1 MGLTRPRFS
10 QFDTTISSIS
20 DPVTVLNKSSTL
32 ANIDIG
38 FIMNRNGGALS
49 NVAII
54 WQESAGAF
62 ALAFTSN
69 TGEVTTSISNSNV
82 AVITYA
88 NLVLNSLTAN
98 SITTNGNV
106 TATNFIGSGALLT
119 GLPASYSNVNVVAYT
134 QSMGFT
140 NYTNVN
146 VVAYTQTQ
154 SYTNYSNVNV
164 KAYTE
169 SMGFQNYGNTNV
181 IAYTQSMGFQNYGN
195 TNVIAYTQSMGFQ
208 NYGNVNVAAYTQTM
222 GFQNYGNVNLAAYL
236 GGAVSIGGNL
246 TVQGNL
252 IVQGTTTTLNST
264 TLDVTDLNITVAKGA
279 ASAAAANG
287 AGLTVDGASATLL
300 YTSATDTW
308 NINKG
313 LVVSSVGNVTINNT
327 AVTTNTTTGAL
338 IVAGGVGI
346 AGTISVGGTLL
357 AGNVSGTAGQVLTS
371 TGAGLT
377 WSAPGGGSANQPFSL
392 TSNDF
397 GNDLSGYTIS
407 EDEGDLTA
415 GSTTYDLQY
424 IATLGPITAS
434 LLELPSYTTGAL
446 PTSQNGGA
454 LAYDS
459 SVQTVKFNNGTTWAN
474 IAPTYY
480 QIDDLG
486 LGFDGITTTF
496 ALTYNN
502 GASISPTNPNQLKIR
517 IGGVDI
523 SPFRYADDLVN
534 LTEITRFDRGF
545 RIVSGNIAFASPP
558 SPGMEFYGTVQ
569 ANEEAEPQFVF
580 KQTPFSAINIQYG
593 Y

>member
-20 DPVTVLNKSSTL
+20 DPITVLNKSSTL

-49 NVAII
+49 NVALF
-54 WQESAGAF
+54 WQESTGTF
-62 ALAFTSN
+62 AVAFTSN
-69 TGEVTTSISNSNV
+69 TGEVTGSISNSNI
-82 AVITYA
+82 AVTTYA
-88 NLVLNSLTAN
+88 NITARTFIGN
-98 SITTNGNV
+98 ISGNIVGGGAILGDFTIAGNLDVNGIGYVKVPVGTTTQRP
-106 TATNFIGSGALLT
+106 TATTGQIRYNTTLSSFEGYGGTAWASLGGVKSVDGLTYIQAETSAGASNDELEFYAATDAANTVKVGGWNSTRLLVNLSTDSTNTTSGALQ
-119 GLPASYSNVNVVAYT
+119 V
-134 QSMGFT
+134 
-140 NYTNVN
+140 
-146 VVAYTQTQ
+146 
-154 SYTNYSNVNV
+154 
-164 KAYTE
+164 
-169 SMGFQNYGNTNV
+169 
-181 IAYTQSMGFQNYGN
+181 
-195 TNVIAYTQSMGFQ
+195 
-208 NYGNVNVAAYTQTM
+208 
-222 GFQNYGNVNLAAYL
+222 L
-236 GGAVSIGGNL
+236 GGAGIVGKIYAGSSL
-246 TVQGNL
+246 TVL
-252 IVQGTTTTLNST
+252 
-264 TLDVTDLNITVAKGA
+264 
-279 ASAAAANG
+279 
-287 AGLTVDGASATLL
+287 
-300 YTSATDTW
+300 
-308 NINKG
+308 
-313 LVVSSVGNVTINNT
+313 GNVTINNT

-434 LLELPSYTTGAL
+434 LLELPSYTTAAL
-446 PTSQNGGA
+446 PTGQNGGA

-459 SVQTVKFNNGTTWAN
+459 SVQTVKFNNGTAWAN
-474 IAPTYY
+474 VAPTYY

-486 LGFDGITTTF
+486 LAFDGITTTF

-523 SPFRYADDLVN
+523 SPFRYSDDLVN
-534 LTEITRFDRGF
+534 LTEIARFDRGF
-545 RIVSGNIAFASPP
+545 RIVSGNITFVSPP

>member
-20 DPVTVLNKSSTL
+20 DPITVLNKSSTL

-62 ALAFTSN
+62 ALAFTGN
-69 TGEVTTSISNSNV
+69 TGEVTPSISNSNV

-140 NYTNVN
+140 NYSNVN

-181 IAYTQSMGFQNYGN
+181 KAYTESMGFQNYGN

-208 NYGNVNVAAYTQTM
+208 NYGNVN
-222 GFQNYGNVNLAAYL
+222 LAAYL
-236 GGAVSIGGNL
+236 GGAVTVGGNL

-264 TLDVTDLNITVAKGA
+264 TLDVSDLNITVAKGA

-313 LVVSSVGNVTINNT
+313 LVVSSAGNVTINNT
-327 AVTTNTTTGAL
+327 AVTTNTITGAL
-338 IVAGGVGI
+338 TVAGGVGI

-377 WSAPGGGSANQPFSL
+377 WSTAGGGSANQPFSL

-397 GNDLSGYTIS
+397 GSDLSGYTVS
-407 EDEGDLTA
+407 EDQGDLSA
-415 GSTTYDLQY
+415 GSTSYDLAY

-434 LLELPSYTTGAL
+434 LLELPSYTTSAL
-446 PTSQNGGA
+446 PTGQTGGA

-459 SVQTVKFNNGTTWAN
+459 SVQNVKFNNGTAWAN
-474 IAPTYY
+474 VAPTYY

-486 LGFDGITTTF
+486 LAFDGITTTF
-496 ALTYNN
+496 ALTYND

-523 SPFRYADDLVN
+523 SPFRYSDDLVN
-534 LTEITRFDRGF
+534 LSGIARFDRGF
-545 RIVSGNIAFASPP
+545 RIVSGNISFASPP

>member
-1 MGLTRPRFS
+1 
-10 QFDTTISSIS
+10 
-20 DPVTVLNKSSTL
+20 
-32 ANIDIG
+32 
-38 FIMNRNGGALS
+38 
-49 NVAII
+49 
-54 WQESAGAF
+54 
-62 ALAFTSN
+62 
-69 TGEVTTSISNSNV
+69 
-82 AVITYA
+82 
-88 NLVLNSLTAN
+88 
-98 SITTNGNV
+98 
-106 TATNFIGSGALLT
+106 
-119 GLPASYSNVNVVAYT
+119 
-134 QSMGFT
+134 
-140 NYTNVN
+140 
-146 VVAYTQTQ
+146 
-154 SYTNYSNVNV
+154 
-164 KAYTE
+164 
-169 SMGFQNYGNTNV
+169 MGFQNYGNTNV
-181 IAYTQSMGFQNYGN
+181 IAYTQTMGFQNYGN
-195 TNVIAYTQSMGFQ
+195 TNVIAYTQTMGFQ
-208 NYGNVNVAAYTQTM
+208 NYGNVNVAAYTQT
-222 GFQNYGNVNLAAYL
+222 QSYTNYSNVNTAAYTQTMGYTNYSNVNVVAYL
-236 GGAVSIGGNL
+236 GSSAVTVGGNL

-264 TLDVTDLNITVAKGA
+264 TLDVSDLNITVAKGA

-287 AGLTVDGASATLL
+287 AGLTVNGANATLL

-313 LVVSSVGNVTINNT
+313 LVVSSAGNVTINNT

-338 IVAGGVGI
+338 TVAGGVGI

-377 WSAPGGGSANQPFSL
+377 WSTAGGGSANQPFSL

-407 EDEGDLTA
+407 EDEGDLSA
-415 GSTTYDLQY
+415 GSTSYDLQY
-424 IATLGPITAS
+424 IATLGPVTAS
-434 LLELPSYTTGAL
+434 LLELPTYTTAAL
-446 PTSQNGGA
+446 PTGQNGGA

-459 SVQTVKFNNGTTWAN
+459 SVQNVKFNNGTTWAN
-474 IAPTYY
+474 VAPTYY

-502 GASISPTNPNQLKIR
+502 GASISPTNPNQLKIV
-517 IGGVDI
+517 IGGVPVA
-523 SPFRYADDLVN
+523 PFRYSNDLVN
-534 LTEITRFDRGF
+534 LSGIARFNRGF